1 MSHKKLMGGP
11 TMLDEQEVDSN
22 RSECPIC
29 HGIGTVEHNRCHGRG
44 CDGCE
49 NGELVCMKCDGLGF
63 VCDGNVEDE
72 ELDIEEEDNDNII
85 KEEDDNG

>member
-1 MSHKKLMGGP
+1 MSYKRQLKGITMGN
-11 TMLDEQEVDSN
+11 DDNEK
-22 RSECPIC
+22 ECPSC